1 MRIEARTGE
10 NLSAQQQRLQ
20 EATRQVEAQF
30 WHQLLRAM
38 RRTVPAQNSSYTTQM
53 YADLMDETL
62 AQQLAR
68 TDQLGIARLLF
79 EQLSPYLEDP
89 SEGVRRERT

>member
-1 MRIEARTGE
+1 MRVETRVTE
-10 NLSAQQQRLQ
+10 SLSAQQQRLQ

-38 RRTVPAQNSSYTTQM
+38 RRTVPTTSSSYATQM
-53 YADLMDETL
+53 YTDLIDETL

-68 TDQLGIARLLF
+68 TSQLGIARLLC
-79 EQLSPYLEDP
+79 EQLSPYLQDP
-89 SEGVRRERT
+89 AEGNRRERP

>member
-1 MRIEARTGE
+1 MRVETRSAE
-10 NLSAQQQRLQ
+10 SLSVQQHRLR
-20 EATRQVEAQF
+20 EATCHVEAQF

-38 RRTVPAQNSSYTTQM
+38 RRTVPTHSSSYTTQM

-68 TDQLGIARLLF
+68 TGQLGIAQLLY

-89 SEGVRRERT
+89 SEGVRREQP